1 LDPVLP
7 LLLPSADFR
16 CFSASLLA
24 LMLPLLLLAL
34 FLVALPTLF

>member
-24 LMLPLLLLAL
+24 LLLPLLLAL